1 MKDGQFV
8 TDLSDADH
16 IMIHYADKTKEIKAI
31 TQKESKVQQVRE
43 YSIEGLGDIVYT
55 PNMVVKDRAQLIND
69 IKAKLSSVELY
80 SDEVRKIHGD
90 PKMLYLDENFKEVK
104 ITLMHL

>member
-8 TDLSDADH
+8 TDLSDASH

-43 YSIEGLGDIVYT
+43 YSIEGLGDSCLYT
-55 PNMVVKDRAQLIND
+55 K
-69 IKAKLSSVELY
+69 
-80 SDEVRKIHGD
+80 HGC
-90 PKMLYLDENFKEVK
+90 
-104 ITLMHL
+104 